1 MDKIRVG
8 IFGFSRGG
16 DYAKHFLANN
26 AEIVAVCE
34 KDEKRLKR
42 AEGLLGKSASYYKDF
57 DSFIEHEGLD
67 AVLLANYF
75 NEHTEYAVRLL
86 EKNIHVL
93 SECISNATMA
103 DGVRL
108 VEAAEKSRAF
118 YVLAEN
124 YPYMLF
130 NQEIK
135 KVYEGGSL
143 GK

>member
-1 MDKIRVG
+1 MEKIRVG

-16 DYAKHFLANN
+16 AYAKHFLDNN

-42 AEGLLGKSASYYKDF
+42 AEDLLGESASYYKDF
-57 DSFIEHEGLD
+57 DSFIEHEGLQ

-93 SECISNATMA
+93 RQGL
-103 DGVRL
+103 GVW
-108 VEAAEKSRAF
+108 
-118 YVLAEN
+118 
-124 YPYMLF
+124 
-130 NQEIK
+130 
-135 KVYEGGSL
+135 SL
-143 GK
+143 KRIC